1 VEDILNKFHFILKSP
16 ETQRKIKKK
25 YDVKD
30 IIKFKKL
37 IYNLIDKH
45 EQQKFIKNKN
55 CKCLY
60 LLSDSVSVRDL
71 QIKQFMAHLNDNNV
85 NKEEE
90 EMMQFLQ

>member
-1 VEDILNKFHFILKSP
+1 MNKFHFILKSP

-37 IYNLIDKH
+37 IYHLIDKH

-55 CKCLY
+55 CKFLY

>member
-16 ETQRKIKKK
+16 ETERKIKKK

-30 IIKFKKL
+30 IIKFKKF
-37 IYNLIDKH
+37 IYHLIDKH

-55 CKCLY
+55 RKYLY
-60 LLSDSVSVRDL
+60 LLSNLVSVRDL

-85 NKEEE
+85 DKEDE
-90 EMMQFLQ
+90 EMMEFLQ